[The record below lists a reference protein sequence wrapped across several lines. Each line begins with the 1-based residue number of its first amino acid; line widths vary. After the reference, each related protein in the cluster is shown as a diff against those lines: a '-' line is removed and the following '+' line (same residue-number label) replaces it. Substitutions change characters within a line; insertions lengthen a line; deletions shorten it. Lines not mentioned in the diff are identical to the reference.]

1 MGHPGRVA
9 LRLRQTA
16 SMTTR
21 ERFRR
26 HIDTL
31 NDSIRQTRED
41 AARGLTS
48 NAERDEAI
56 AHLMDLLN
64 DQLQKL
70 GKI

>member
-1 MGHPGRVA
+1 
-9 LRLRQTA
+9 
-16 SMTTR
+16 MTTR

-64 DQLQKL
+64 DQLQRL